1 MSWCDAHRSST
12 SLRIRGRTSRPSSSR
27 ECRRSL
33 DGVPSVGRPKW
44 SGTEES
50 SSETDDGA
58 VWPQMGNAEI
68 VGVANPEAGKGR
80 ARRYARRLDRV
91 LRAGGLSSVIRFTS
105 APLDA
110 MRLTREA
117 IDSGA
122 KTVLAIG
129 GDGTVNE
136 VINGFLQA
144 GGSNVAQLALAPVG
158 TGTDFARTLGQGGDA
173 GEVLARLQRGRRRA
187 IDLGF
192 VDFTDL
198 EGKRASRYFVNIA
211 EFGSGGAVVDRVNR
225 TTKILGGR
233 MSFLLAILSTLPK
246 YRNRIARWRID
257 GGPWI
262 EAVVNNFVVANGRFF
277 GGGLMP
283 APYAELDDGALDVV
297 VIDDV
302 DFKTVRHHLNDLR
315 RGTHVGLKLVRYV
328 RARVVETE
336 GTDGALVDLDGELV
350 GVDPTHFVCVPR
362 AIDVL
367 V

>member
-1 MSWCDAHRSST
+1 
-12 SLRIRGRTSRPSSSR
+12 
-27 ECRRSL
+27 
-33 DGVPSVGRPKW
+33 
-44 SGTEES
+44 
-50 SSETDDGA
+50 
-58 VWPQMGNAEI
+58 MGNAEI
-68 VGVANPEAGKGR
+68 VGVANPEAGNGR

-110 MRLTREA
+110 IRLTREA

-173 GEVLARLQRGRRRA
+173 WEVLARLQRGRRRA

-233 MSFLLAILSTLPK
+233 LSFVIAILRTLPR
-246 YRNRIARWRID
+246 YQNTRVAYQAD
-257 GGPWI
+257 GDPSK
-262 EAVVNNFVVANGRFF
+262 EVVVNDFVVANGRYF
-277 GGGLMP
+277 GAGLMP
-283 APYAELDDGALDVV
+283 APAADLVDGLFDVV
-297 VIDDV
+297 IFGDI
-302 DFKTVRHHLNDLR
+302 DFKTARRNLPALR
-315 RGTHVGLKLVRYV
+315 RGEHLSLKEVSTFRCREL
-328 RARVVETE
+328 AIQSSEE
-336 GTDGALVDLDGELV
+336 MIDLDGEFV
-350 GVDPTHFVCVPR
+350 GRHPLRF
-362 AIDVL
+362 AVL
-367 V
+367 PKALSILAA